1 MKRIIPK
8 QKTAIFSNGI
18 DDLLLQTKKW
28 TSEINFIKIEQH
40 FLEEILSE
48 HILGLCETNNFQKAK
63 LLLNGISH
71 EIKLGD
77 ELINDIKD
85 HSINLALLIENIYL
99 KREDNFRNHQE
110 HLKSEVNNYIDNFK
124 YLKEQIFELVLFIMK
139 KEKEKKLL
147 VKQ

>member
-1 MKRIIPK
+1 MKHIIPK
-8 QKTAIFSNGI
+8 QKTEIFNNGI
-18 DDLLLQTKKW
+18 DHLLLKTKEW
-28 TSEINFIKIEQH
+28 TSEINFIKVEQH

-48 HILGLCETNNFQKAK
+48 HIIGLCETDNFQKAK
-63 LLLNGISH
+63 LLLNGLAH

-77 ELINDIKD
+77 ELINNIKD
-85 HSINLALLIENIYL
+85 HSVNLALLIENIYL

-110 HLKSEVNNYIDNFK
+110 YLKSEVDNYIENFK
-124 YLKEQIFELVLFIMK
+124 YLKEQVFELVLFIMK